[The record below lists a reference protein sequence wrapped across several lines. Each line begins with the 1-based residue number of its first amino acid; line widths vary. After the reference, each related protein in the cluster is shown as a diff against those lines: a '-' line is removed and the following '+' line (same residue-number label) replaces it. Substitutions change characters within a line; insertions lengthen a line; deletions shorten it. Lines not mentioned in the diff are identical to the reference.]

1 MTAKEYFRQAYRLNQ
16 RINSDIAEV
25 DELRA
30 MLSNITSSA
39 LDEKVKRSRNGDA
52 PFVSAIER
60 IDKLERKIDAEVD
73 LFVNLKEEM
82 RTVIGSVDNPNEQ
95 MVLRYRYI
103 HNYTWDKIG
112 IELNADSRTIRRW
125 HGKAL
130 NHVTLPKNP
139 VKI

>member
-25 DELRA
+25 DQLRMMA
-30 MLSNITSSA
+30 TNITSSA

-60 IDKLERKIDAEVD
+60 IDKLERKIDSEID

-130 NHVTLPKNP
+130 GHVTLPKNP

>member
-82 RTVIGSVDNPNEQ
+82 RSVIDSVENPDEQ
-95 MVLRYRYI
+95 MVLRYRYV
-103 HNYTWDKIG
+103 HNYTWEQIG
-112 IELNADSRTIRRW
+112 SELSADSRTIRRW

-130 NHVTLPKNP
+130 SHVTLPKNP

>member
-25 DELRA
+25 DQLRMMA
-30 MLSNITSSA
+30 TIITSSA

-60 IDKLERKIDAEVD
+60 IDKLERKIDAEID

-130 NHVTLPKNP
+130 SHVNLPKNP

>member
-1 MTAKEYFRQAYRLNQ
+1 MTAKEYFRHAYRLNQ

-25 DELRA
+25 DQLRMMA
-30 MLSNITSSA
+30 TNITSSA

-130 NHVTLPKNP
+130 SHVTLPKNP

>member
-25 DELRA
+25 DQLRMMA
-30 MLSNITSSA
+30 TNITSSA
-39 LDEKVKRSRNGDA
+39 LDEKV
-52 PFVSAIER
+52 
-60 IDKLERKIDAEVD
+60 EVD

-82 RTVIGSVDNPNEQ
+82 RTVIGSVDSPNEQ

-130 NHVTLPKNP
+130 SHVTLPKNP